1 VTGKRR
7 QGRDRIE
14 PPAPDGQVNQAPSVP
29 PVPPPP
35 PDIVTV
41 PALSR
46 RQARIERRNRRR
58 KAGVAGIAVV
68 VLIGLVIIGA
78 IAFGVHRAV
87 AHHNHPSAPQAQQ
100 TVLLQIQGADRSALG
115 TALLAHDPST
125 GNGVELVVPSQLIT
139 DVCGVGQVDF
149 GQTLAAQNG
158 SVVSRQA
165 VSAALGGITIDG
177 SWVLSTTDFAKLVDA
192 VGGVTVDVDTNVI
205 SHGTNGSATIDIPS
219 GSQHLDGAKAT
230 EYATYRASADEDASA
245 QLLRLSRVVDATVR
259 ALSPST
265 GRVSKVLAQLGPTG
279 ASTLGAARLTT
290 LLAGLAADSAHAGG
304 VTLSDL
310 PVNVIDTGGT
320 PSYSVDTGQTT
331 QLVEH
336 TLKRS
341 LPEVTPGHRIS
352 VELRNGVGPPG
363 LVATA
368 CPKLAA
374 AGLVYAGQGNAATFN
389 NPHSE
394 VQIGSDSATD
404 LAQGATVAHALGL
417 PPGDVRLAQLGQ
429 DDADVVVILGKDYR
443 PAARP

>member
-7 QGRDRIE
+7 QGRDRVE
-14 PPAPDGQVNQAPSVP
+14 PPASDSDSGAQAPSAP
-29 PVPPPP
+29 PVRPPVDP
-35 PDIVTV
+35 VTL

-58 KAGVAGIAVV
+58 KAGVAGIAAV

-78 IAFGVHRAV
+78 IAFGVHKAV
-87 AHHNHPSAPQAQQ
+87 AHHNRPSTPQAQQ
-100 TVLLQIQGADRSALG
+100 TVLLQIQGADRTALG

-149 GQTLAAQNG
+149 GATLAAQNG
-158 SVVSRQA
+158 PVVSRQA
-165 VSAALGGITIDG
+165 VAAALGGITIDG
-177 SWVLSTTDFAKLVDA
+177 SWVLSTADFAKLVDA

-205 SHGTNGSATIDIPS
+205 SHGTNGSATIAIPS
-219 GSQHLDGAKAT
+219 GTQHLDGAKAV
-230 EYATYRASADEDASA
+230 EYATYRASVDEDASA

-259 ALSPST
+259 GLSPST
-265 GRVSKVLAQLGPTG
+265 SQVSKALALLGPSG
-279 ASTLGAARLTT
+279 ASTLGATRLTT
-290 LLAGLAADSAHAGG
+290 LLAGLAADGTHTGG

-310 PVNVIDTGGT
+310 PVNLIDTGGT

-331 QLVEH
+331 QLVEN

-341 LPEVTPGHRIS
+341 LPAVTPGHRIS
-352 VELRNGVGPPG
+352 VQLRNGVGTPG

-404 LAQGATVAHALGL
+404 RAWGATVAHALGL

-429 DDADVVVILGKDYR
+429 DDADVVVILGKDY
-443 PAARP
+443 PPARP